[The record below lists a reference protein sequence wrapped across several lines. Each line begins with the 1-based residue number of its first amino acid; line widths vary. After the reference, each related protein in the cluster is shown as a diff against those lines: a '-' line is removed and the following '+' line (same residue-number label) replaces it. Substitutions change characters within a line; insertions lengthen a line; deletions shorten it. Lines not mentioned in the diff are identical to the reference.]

1 MVITRQYGRYPDGWF
16 RSPLKDGFLSTEKA
30 ESNTISY
37 YNVKLT
43 FFQYG
48 YR

>member
-1 MVITRQYGRYPDGWF
+1 MVITRQYGRYSDG
-16 RSPLKDGFLSTEKA
+16 SLLCPLKDSFLLTEKA